1 MKIIKNT
8 SAFDTKKLRSLFS
21 LVHNQ
26 VAKYEGKLKHWNKL
40 KVIVRQKSQG
50 YSGRAYVGQVWYSSS
65 TPKDQQ
71 WDVFLSVS
79 KDVDMFD
86 LSQLFAHE
94 LYHSYG
100 FGSHKSFSHH
110 PLNDKQLNV
119 INSKFKITDLFR
131 VEKPKVKIDY
141 VTLRFQK
148 AKSKLAEWERK
159 QKRINNL
166 VKKYKKQVAYY
177 ERKVN

>member
-8 SAFDTKKLRSLFS
+8 SAFDTKKLNSLFT

-26 VAKYEGKLKHWNKL
+26 IAKYEGRLKHWNKL

-79 KDVDMFD
+79 KDVDMYD

-110 PLNDKQLNV
+110 PLNQKQLDV
-119 INSKFKITDLFR
+119 INSKFNINDLLR

-141 VTLRFQK
+141 VSARFAK
-148 AKSKLAEWERK
+148 AKLKLAEWEKK

>member
-40 KVIVRQKSQG
+40 KVIVRQKSEG
-50 YSGRAYVGQVWYSSS
+50 YSGRAYVGQIWYSSS

-100 FGSHKSFSHH
+100 FGSHKSFSHD
-110 PLNDKQLNV
+110 PLSDKQLDV
-119 INSKFKITDLFR
+119 INSKFNITDLLR
-131 VEKPKVKIDY
+131 VEKPKVKFDY
-141 VTLRFQK
+141 VALRFQK

-166 VKKYKKQVAYY
+166 VKKYKKQVDYY